1 MNDKEQNFKVGDIVY
16 YITPIL
22 KEKQYGVIKE
32 VQGNK
37 LWGHWNTNLKSLK
50 EKQDFN
56 YNFGFML
63 KTKCFILKHKV
74 EVKKMILDGEK
85 NKGE

>member
-63 KTKCFILKHKV
+63 KTKCFIFNDYNQ
-74 EVKKMILDGEK
+74 EENGE
-85 NKGE
+85 